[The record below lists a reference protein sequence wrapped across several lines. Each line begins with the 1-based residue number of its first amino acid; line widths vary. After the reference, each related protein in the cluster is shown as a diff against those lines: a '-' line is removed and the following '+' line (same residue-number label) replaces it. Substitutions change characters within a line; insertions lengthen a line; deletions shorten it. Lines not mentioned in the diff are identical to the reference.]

1 LGLSAATAG
10 NLPPLSYDQTNVFAR
25 ILRGE
30 IPVQFLHEDEHC
42 VAFPDIAPQAP
53 VHVLLIPK
61 APLASLAEVAAAGA
75 PAAQRDLLGHL
86 LQTASMLAARMG
98 LVEGGYRV
106 VINTGA
112 GAGQSVFHLHLHL
125 LAGRSFDWPP
135 G

>member
-1 LGLSAATAG
+1 M
-10 NLPPLSYDQTNVFAR
+10 SYDPSNVFAR

-30 IPVQFLHEDEHC
+30 LPVQFLHEDAHC
-42 VAFPDIAPQAP
+42 VAFRDIAPQAP
-53 VHVLLIPK
+53 VHVLVIPRE
-61 APLASLAEVAAAGA
+61 PLASLAAATAEH
-75 PAAQRDLLGHL
+75 RDLLGHL
-86 LQTASMLAARMG
+86 LQTASALAAKLG

>member
-1 LGLSAATAG
+1 MAGSAATADD
-10 NLPPLSYDQTNVFAR
+10 LPPLSYDQTNVFAR
-25 ILRGE
+25 ILRRE
-30 IPVQFLHEDEHC
+30 IPAQILHEDEHC

-61 APLASLAEVAAAGA
+61 VPLASLADATAEHRNV
-75 PAAQRDLLGHL
+75 LGHL
-86 LQTASMLAARMG
+86 LQTASLLAARLG

-125 LAGRSFDWPP
+125 MAGRSFDWPP